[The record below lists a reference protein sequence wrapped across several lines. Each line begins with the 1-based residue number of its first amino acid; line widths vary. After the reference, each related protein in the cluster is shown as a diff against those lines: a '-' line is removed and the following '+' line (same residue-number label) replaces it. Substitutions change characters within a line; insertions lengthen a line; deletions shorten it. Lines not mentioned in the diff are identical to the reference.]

1 MNGKR
6 QTIWLVSML
15 SLMVVLSAYYLFTE
29 DSGTSTQP
37 IANNSQVGEMVTDP
51 LQNTA
56 SEAQTGEETVVT
68 EVVSEGETVTDD
80 EIVIDV
86 DEENGV
92 SSPDQ
97 VQKTEE
103 QEESAGA
110 PSQTDQAQNTEE
122 NAEENAGED
131 ASATTKSDD
140 EILKEVSSQVSAM
153 AQLDNYLLERSE
165 NNVKQES
172 ELYAKI
178 NDMNTTP
185 EASAEAHEQLK
196 TLEEKEAIIT
206 GIEENLQ
213 QKYANAV
220 VKQEEDK
227 YKVLVISDKLE
238 VKDAVSIVNMVI
250 KELNV
255 GQDKVSVQYVAP

>member
-37 IANNSQVGEMVTDP
+37 IAGNSQIGEMVTDQ
-51 LQNTA
+51 LQNVA
-56 SEAQTGEETVVT
+56 SEVGKDEQTVVT

-86 DEENGV
+86 DEDKETAN
-92 SSPDQ
+92 SP
-97 VQKTEE
+97 E
-103 QEESAGA
+103 QTNEGEDNNKDVDTQ
-110 PSQTDQAQNTEE
+110 SQDEQAKENTED
-122 NAEENAGED
+122 AET
-131 ASATTKSDD
+131 TTKSDD
-140 EILKEVSSQVSAM
+140 EILKEVSSQASAM
-153 AQLDNYLLERSE
+153 AQLDSYLLDRAE
-165 NNVKQES
+165 NNVKLES
-172 ELYAKI
+172 DLYAKI

-185 EASAEAHEQLK
+185 EASAAAHEQLK

-206 GIEENLQ
+206 GIEEELQ

-250 KELNV
+250 KELKV
-255 GQDKVSVQYVAP
+255 GQDKVSVQYVSP

>member
-37 IANNSQVGEMVTDP
+37 IAGSSQIGEMVTDP
-51 LQNTA
+51 LQNLA
-56 SEAQTGEETVVT
+56 SEVGAGEETVVT

-86 DEENGV
+86 DDDKEAT
-92 SSPDQ
+92 
-97 VQKTEE
+97 KTPETTN
-103 QEESAGA
+103 EESDKNKDVD
-110 PSQTDQAQNTEE
+110 SQSQGEQAKDQ
-122 NAEENAGED
+122 ED
-131 ASATTKSDD
+131 AETTTKSDED
-140 EILKEVSSQVSAM
+140 ILKEVSSQASAM
-153 AQLDNYLLERSE
+153 AQLDSYLLERAE
-165 NNVKQES
+165 NNVKLES
-172 ELYAKI
+172 DLYAKI
-178 NDMNTTP
+178 NDMSTTP
-185 EASAEAHEQLK
+185 EVSAEAHDQLK

-206 GIEENLQ
+206 GIEEELQ

-238 VKDAVSIVNMVI
+238 VKDAVNIVNMVI
-250 KELNV
+250 KELKV